1 METTMKQGKRK
12 LFFKRVRE
20 YRQLLLMLLPAV
32 IFFTIFSYL
41 PMLGIGIAFERFTFD
56 GGIFHSP
63 WVGLDNFKFMFLSGD
78 ILNVT
83 KNTFFYNILFI
94 LVNNCLEILCAI
106 ILAELTS
113 KHFKRI
119 TQSLM
124 FLPYFISWVVV
135 GAFAYN
141 VLNYESGSF
150 NTLMEALNLQPY
162 DFYNTP
168 KIWILIIVL
177 VCAWKNIGYGTIIY
191 LSAVMG
197 IDGAMYEAAKVDGAN
212 IFQRIRHITLPS
224 LVPTIVILTL
234 LSLGG
239 IFRGD
244 FSMFYQVTGNNAML
258 YSTTDVIDTYVTR
271 SLIST
276 SEFGMTAAAGLYQS
290 VLCFVIIMIFNAL
303 VKRYNKDYSLF

>member
-1 METTMKQGKRK
+1 MKKRKRK
-12 LFFKRVRE
+12 LFTKRVKE
-20 YRQLLLMLLPAV
+20 YRQLLLMLIPA
-32 IFFTIFSYL
+32 ILFFSIFSYL
-41 PMLGIGIAFERFTFD
+41 PMAGIGIAFERFTFD

-83 KNTFFYNILFI
+83 KNTLLYNVLFI
-94 LVNNCLEILCAI
+94 LVNNSIEILCAVV
-106 ILAELTS
+106 LAELTN

-119 TQSLM
+119 TQSMM

-150 NTLMEALNLQPY
+150 NTLMKALHLQSF
-162 DFYNTP
+162 DFYNSP
-168 KIWILIIVL
+168 KVWILIMVI
-177 VCAWKNIGYGTIIY
+177 VCAWKSIGYGTIIY

-197 IDGAMYEAAKVDGAN
+197 IDGAMYEAASIDGAN

-234 LSLGG
+234 LSMGS

-271 SLIST
+271 SLVSS

-290 VLCFVIIMIFNAL
+290 VLCFGIIMLFNSL

>member
-1 METTMKQGKRK
+1 MRQGKRK
-12 LFFKRVRE
+12 LFIKRVIE
-20 YRQLLLMLLPAV
+20 YRELLFMLLPA
-32 IFFTIFSYL
+32 ILFFTIFSYL
-41 PMLGIGIAFERFTFD
+41 PMLGIGIAFQRYTFD

-63 WVGLDNFKFMFLSGD
+63 WVWFDNFKFMFLSGD
-78 ILNVT
+78 IFNVT
-83 KNTFFYNILFI
+83 KNTLVFNILFI
-94 LVNNCLEILCAI
+94 LVNNFIEIICAI
-106 ILAELTS
+106 ILAEIS
-113 KHFKRI
+113 NKHFKRI
-119 TQSLM
+119 TQSMM
-124 FLPYFISWVVV
+124 FLPYFISWVVI

-141 VLNYESGSF
+141 VLNFESGSF
-150 NTLMEALNLQPY
+150 NTLMKALHLAPF

-197 IDGAMYEAAKVDGAN
+197 IDGSMYESAEIDGAN

-224 LVPTIVILTL
+224 LTPTIVILIL
-234 LSLGG
+234 LSMGS

-271 SLIST
+271 SLVSS

-290 VLCFVIIMIFNAL
+290 VLCFAIIMIFNAL
-303 VKRYNKDYSLF
+303 VKRYDKDYSLF